1 MEKRITKSL
10 KAIVFTDIVNFTKLS
25 SEDEEF
31 ALSLIDKQRELL
43 TPIIKAHN
51 GNLLKEIG
59 DGLLLSFDSTID
71 AVNCSIEIQK
81 LLSTDDNLNIRI
93 GIHQGDIFVKDGD
106 IFGDD
111 VNIASRIESYSP
123 NGGIA
128 ISDKV
133 NKDLQGV
140 SGIKTSFI
148 GYRKLKGVSQDT
160 KIYSITSH
168 NLPQF
173 RKQWIPYISGLFFL
187 FLGTVGIG
195 FNIIYVIFFPEEIS
209 HMDDGRIVK
218 ALVRN
223 FSWLIFGYSN
233 IMYVQGVSSK
243 THRYV
248 VYGSYIAILIMF
260 FPLIID
266 MITEIFSGNFI
277 K

>member
-123 NGGIA
+123 NGGIS

-187 FLGTVGIG
+187 LVETVGLG
-195 FNIIYVIFFPEEIS
+195 ANIIYVIFFPDQIS

-266 MITEIFSGNFI
+266 IITDMFSGNFI

>member
-1 MEKRITKSL
+1 MNKRITKSL

-25 SEDEEF
+25 SEDEEL
-31 ALSLIDKQRELL
+31 ALSLIDKQKKLL
-43 TPIIKAHN
+43 TPIIKSHN
-51 GNLLKEIG
+51 GHLLKEIG

-71 AVNCSIEIQK
+71 AVNCSIKIQR
-81 LLSTDDNLNIRI
+81 LLLTDNELNIRI

-123 NGGIA
+123 NGGIS

-133 NKDLQGV
+133 NKDISGV
-140 SGIKTSFI
+140 TGIKTSFI

-168 NLPQF
+168 NLPKF
-173 RKQWIPYISGLFFL
+173 RKQWIPYISGIFFL
-187 FLGTVGIG
+187 LLGTLGIG
-195 FNIIYVIFFPEEIS
+195 ANIIYMIFFPDEIS
-209 HMDDGRIVK
+209 NMADGRVYK

-233 IMYVQGVSSK
+233 IMYVQGISSK

-248 VYGSYIAILIMF
+248 VYGGYIAILIF
-260 FPLIID
+260 FLPFII
-266 MITEIFSGNFI
+266 EIFTNGISND
-277 K
+277 

>member
-1 MEKRITKSL
+1 MAEPTRKL
-10 KAIVFTDIVNFTKLS
+10 AAIVFTDIVGYTKLAAS
-25 SEDEEF
+25 DQNK
-31 ALSLIDKQRELL
+31 AADLIKIQRRNFQPLVKEYNGKW
-43 TPIIKAHN
+43 IK
-51 GNLLKEIG
+51 EMG
-59 DGLLLSFDSTID
+59 DGLLLVFNTVMD
-71 AVNCSIEIQK
+71 AVECCIEIQK
-81 LLSTDDNLNIRI
+81 ASALIENLDLRI

-106 IFGDD
+106 VFGDD

-123 NGGIA
+123 NGGIS

-223 FSWLIFGYSN
+223 FSWLIFDG
-233 IMYVQGVSSK
+233 
-243 THRYV
+243 
-248 VYGSYIAILIMF
+248 L
-260 FPLIID
+260 
-266 MITEIFSGNFI
+266 
-277 K
+277 

>member
-1 MEKRITKSL
+1 M
-10 KAIVFTDIVNFTKLS
+10 
-25 SEDEEF
+25 
-31 ALSLIDKQRELL
+31 
-43 TPIIKAHN
+43 
-51 GNLLKEIG
+51 
-59 DGLLLSFDSTID
+59 
-71 AVNCSIEIQK
+71 
-81 LLSTDDNLNIRI
+81 
-93 GIHQGDIFVKDGD
+93 KDGD
-106 IFGDD
+106 VFGDD

-123 NGGIA
+123 NGGIS

-260 FPLIID
+260 FPFLIDIIID
-266 MITEIFSGNFI
+266 MFSGNFI